1 MGIKFKIRGPKLMDE
16 LTNYNAIYSIA
27 GTENENNL
35 TFLMHESTLR
45 TLIHQRISTN
55 KSIDEIND
63 QTDEFSDAE
72 YI

>member
-1 MGIKFKIRGPKLMDE
+1 MGKYRII
-16 LTNYNAIYSIA
+16 LTKVNAGGLIPLTGLIPV
-27 GTENENNL
+27 NENNL

-45 TLIHQRISTN
+45 TLMHQRISTN

-63 QTDEFSDAE
+63 QTDECSDVE

>member
-1 MGIKFKIRGPKLMDE
+1 MDE

-45 TLIHQRISTN
+45 TLIQQRISTN

-63 QTDEFSDAE
+63 QTDECSDVE